1 MHIDIKF
8 WYNKCTL
15 FIEWRAVTHFERD
28 VYFLEENTS
37 LTPQEVADILKIA
50 KNTVYMLIKRGE
62 LNGYRVGKKV
72 RVDYKDVVAY
82 KNKTKNVKDEVAE
95 STDFHWSDIVNA
107 PLESEEHL
115 PDHGFVIC
123 GQDIVLD
130 VLSRF
135 LEMHPSGV
143 RPLRSYYGS
152 YNSLYH
158 LYKGD
163 VQVASAHMWD
173 ADSNTYNIPYVKALL
188 PGTPSYLVHIGNRM
202 EGFYV
207 PKGNP
212 KNIKDWNDLRR
223 EDITIVNRER
233 GSGARILL
241 DEHLRLLG
249 IQGKTVRGYGRE
261 CLSHLAVASTV
272 SRGGG
277 DFGIGN
283 EKAAMQVQNIDFI
296 PLQEESYDL
305 VMRKEDMDKPPFKA
319 ILEIVASSGF
329 RAEIEGFGGYNT
341 LNMGKIVYSS

>member
-1 MHIDIKF
+1 MYVI
-8 WYNKCTL
+8 
-15 FIEWRAVTHFERD
+15 
-28 VYFLEENTS
+28 LEDNTS

-50 KNTVYMLIKRGE
+50 KNTVYVLIKRGE

-82 KNKTKNVKDEVAE
+82 KNKTKNVKDEVVAE
-95 STDFHWSDIVNA
+95 PTDSHWADIFSA
-107 PLESEEHL
+107 PLESEEHI
-115 PDHGFVIC
+115 PERGFVIC

-130 VLSRF
+130 VLSRL

-152 YNSLYH
+152 YNALYL
-158 LYKGD
+158 LYKGE
-163 VQVASAHMWD
+163 VQVASAHMWS
-173 ADSNTYNIPYVKALL
+173 ADTNTYNLPYVKALL
-188 PGTPSYLVHIGNRM
+188 PGTPAVLVHIGKRM

-212 KNIKDWNDLRR
+212 KNIKGWDDLRR

-249 IQGKTVRGYGRE
+249 VQGKTLPGYGRE

-283 EKAAMQVQNIDFI
+283 EKAAMQVKNIDFI

-305 VMRKEDMDKPPFKA
+305 VMRKEDLDKPPFKA
-319 ILEIVASSGF
+319 IMEIVTSSVF
-329 RAEIEGFGGYNT
+329 RAEMEGIGGYDLT
-341 LNMGKIVYSS
+341 NMGKVVYTG